1 MSMESQANTQQNPG
15 NAQVIS
21 NQNPPGPGTIHNNAT
36 LHLFFVLSMYFLLKK
51 SNHMQNIG

>member
-1 MSMESQANTQQNPG
+1 MESQANTQQNPG